1 MKHLPWSVKWSWAI
15 SRKWAEGEVGRPMR
29 VKTADCSSFTCMWWE
44 TWCCNAG
51 RMRISHRFLYFDQ
64 CLPFLT
70 RSIFSFLLCP
80 TRPVASLRFC
90 KNTAGS
96 VSSFCLLFPSCHAS
110 CLMAS
115 LCLRKDAFFF
125 LLFFFLKAGCIRFV
139 VAGCFTSDLAVEQP
153 KFSPACNRAVTVP
166 SIITLSRLC
175 PVSEDVSAPQSTL
188 V

>member
-1 MKHLPWSVKWSWAI
+1 
-15 SRKWAEGEVGRPMR
+15 
-29 VKTADCSSFTCMWWE
+29 
-44 TWCCNAG
+44 
-51 RMRISHRFLYFDQ
+51 MRISHRFLYFDQ
-64 CLPFLT
+64 CLFFLS

-80 TRPVASLRFC
+80 TRLVASLRFC

-115 LCLRKDAFFF
+115 LCLRKDAFF
-125 LLFFFLKAGCIRFV
+125 LFFLRWAALDLLWLV
-139 VAGCFTSDLAVEQP
+139 VLVLTCHLSPDNLAAERP
-153 KFSPACNRAVTVP
+153 KFSPACNCTVTVP

-175 PVSEDVSAPQSTL
+175 PVSKDMSAPQSTL